1 MSSLQA
7 QSESLVHLA
16 KMFLHYAEH
25 MGLDIRRN
33 VLEQLPRNT
42 GGSAHAHAPFS
53 VDKTHERTPPLPL
66 EACCNQGEVATT
78 TTADDGSSP
87 YCAHAPP
94 PSLYTNQGRVA
105 TTTTAYA
112 SCVPYPAYA
121 PPPYV
126 YMNQGQ
132 VATTTTAVDASS
144 PYSAYA
150 PHDANI
156 YISPGGDMVK
166 TPPPTPPPPH
176 ETASCNRGQAQPTQP
191 MGCPGMKLL
200 SNAADTVEYSPRA
213 TATDNTTQKPDFAD
227 DGTPATDAPR
237 RGTKTAKNKSRRGTK
252 TAKNKSSRGWKGWN
266 GCNLF
271 KSHMKH
277 CLMHGDQALDVH
289 EYVRQYLSSAGRHC
303 GVPRKHRISMCTVG
317 CKPST
322 LNLSEGEGSHL
333 NKTGAFLLDQ
343 WKNLGDEKRAMYN
356 SAARLLKV
364 LNTHA

>member
-1 MSSLQA
+1 
-7 QSESLVHLA
+7 
-16 KMFLHYAEH
+16 
-25 MGLDIRRN
+25 
-33 VLEQLPRNT
+33 
-42 GGSAHAHAPFS
+42 
-53 VDKTHERTPPLPL
+53 
-66 EACCNQGEVATT
+66 
-78 TTADDGSSP
+78 
-87 YCAHAPP
+87 
-94 PSLYTNQGRVA
+94 
-105 TTTTAYA
+105 
-112 SCVPYPAYA
+112 
-121 PPPYV
+121 
-126 YMNQGQ
+126 
-132 VATTTTAVDASS
+132 
-144 PYSAYA
+144 
-150 PHDANI
+150 
-156 YISPGGDMVK
+156 
-166 TPPPTPPPPH
+166 
-176 ETASCNRGQAQPTQP
+176 

-213 TATDNTTQKPDFAD
+213 TATDNTTQKPDFSD
-227 DGTPATDAPR
+227 DGTPATAPKR
-237 RGTKTAKNKSRRGTK
+237 ATK

-277 CLMHGDQALDVH
+277 RSMHGDQALDVH

-303 GVPRKHRISMCTVG
+303 GVLRKHRTSMCTVG